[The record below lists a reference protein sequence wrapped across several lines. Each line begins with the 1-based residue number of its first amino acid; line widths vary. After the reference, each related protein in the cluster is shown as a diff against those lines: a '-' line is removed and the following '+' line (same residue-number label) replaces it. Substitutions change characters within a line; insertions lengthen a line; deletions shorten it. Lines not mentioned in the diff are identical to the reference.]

1 MGIHTV
7 LLKMVRIKE
16 ARTFIPPWREV
27 NFSRIVWRGIR
38 RRSPGSASSK
48 AISTKDIGST
58 GGVVETGD
66 SFATVVGGDA

>member
-7 LLKMVRIKE
+7 LLEMVMIKE

-27 NFSRIVWRGIR
+27 NFSRIVWRGMR

-48 AISTKDIGST
+48 AISTKDMGST
-58 GGVVETGD
+58 GGVVERGG
-66 SFATVVGGDA
+66 SLAPVVGGDI